1 LTHAFALEIS
11 PHLAQH
17 VCMIAGLVG
26 LAFLGAFALLP
37 LYWVGIGAPWI
48 SLAIAFV
55 AIPAVD
61 AVVGAPRP
69 AAERAAPPPFVRW
82 IPRAQLVFQTIL
94 LIEAARLAATLPL
107 ADLVVFAIAVGT
119 VTGGLGITIAH
130 ELGHR
135 ASRLDRLIARALLV
149 SVCYGHF
156 FVEHVRGHHVRVA
169 TPEDPATAPR
179 GMSVYRFFLR
189 SLVGFVHA
197 WRLEAMRLQG
207 RGQPAWHPSNWVLT
221 GTALSIAMLI
231 VGGLLAGPN
240 AVLLL
245 ALQSIW
251 AVMLLETINYI
262 EHYGLQRRA
271 VNGRYEPVRLEH
283 SWNANF
289 VVSNWV
295 LFNLQLHSDHHAH
308 MERPFEELQTAPSAP
323 QLPAGY
329 GTMVLLA
336 WLPPAWFAVMN
347 PRLPASA

>member
-1 LTHAFALEIS
+1 
-11 PHLAQH
+11 
-17 VCMIAGLVG
+17 MIVGLVG
-26 LAFLGAFALLP
+26 LLLLGAFALLP
-37 LYWVGIGAPWI
+37 LYWVGIGAAWI

-55 AIPAVD
+55 AIPVID
-61 AVVGAPRP
+61 AVVGAPR
-69 AAERAAPPPFVRW
+69 AGAERGAAAPFVRW
-82 IPRAQLVFQTIL
+82 IPRAQLVFQGIL
-94 LIEAARLAATLPL
+94 LVEAARLAAALPL
-107 ADLVVFAIAVGT
+107 AELVVSAFAVGS

-135 ASRLDRLIARALLV
+135 ASRMDRLIARALLV

-156 FVEHVRGHHVRVA
+156 YIEHVRGHHVRVA
-169 TPEDPATAPR
+169 TPDDPATAPR

-189 SLVGFVHA
+189 SLLGSFTHA
-197 WRLEAMRLQG
+197 WRLEAVRLAQH
-207 RGQPAWHPSNWVLT
+207 GQSAWHPSNWVLT
-221 GTALSIAMLI
+221 GSALSATLLVI
-231 VGGLLAGPN
+231 GGLVAGPK

-245 ALQSIW
+245 ALQSVW

-271 VNGRYEPVRLEH
+271 VNGRYEPVRPEH
-283 SWNANF
+283 SWNADF
-289 VVSNWV
+289 IVSNWI

-308 MERPFEELQTAPSAP
+308 MERPFETLRSAPGAP

-347 PRLPASA
+347 PRLPATSA